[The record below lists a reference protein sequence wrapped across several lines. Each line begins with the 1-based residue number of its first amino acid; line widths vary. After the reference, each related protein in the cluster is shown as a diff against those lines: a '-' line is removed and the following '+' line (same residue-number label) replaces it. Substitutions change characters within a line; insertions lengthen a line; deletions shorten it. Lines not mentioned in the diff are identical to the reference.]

1 MWIDLNC
8 DVGEL
13 SDGGASD
20 EAVMAFATSVSV
32 ACGFHARDPATM
44 RRTVNAAAAH
54 RVAVGAH
61 PGYPDREGFGRREQ
75 ALAPAGIAD
84 IVACQIAAL
93 DAFARAVGVRLQNVK
108 LHGALYNTA
117 DSIPAVADAA

>member
-32 ACGFHARDPATM
+32 ACGFHAGDPATM

-75 ALAPAGIAD
+75 ALAPAGVPGIR
-84 IVACQIAAL
+84 ACPTAPL
-93 DAFARAVGVRLQNVK
+93 
-108 LHGALYNTA
+108 GALA
-117 DSIPAVADAA
+117 GPPRGPPQHV

>member
-32 ACGFHARDPATM
+32 ACGFHAGDPATM

-75 ALAPAGIAD
+75 ALAPAGIAA
-84 IVACQIAAL
+84 IVPCQIAAP
-93 DAFARAVGVRLQNVK
+93 DTFAPRARVRRPPPK
-108 LHGALYNTA
+108 LPRALSN
-117 DSIPAVADAA
+117 PPPRPPPL

>member
-20 EAVMAFATSVSV
+20 EEVMAFATSVSV
-32 ACGFHARDPATM
+32 ACGFHAGDPATM

-61 PGYPDREGFGRREQ
+61 PVYPDREGFGRREQ

-84 IVACQIAAL
+84 IVGCQTDPPDAL
-93 DAFARAVGVRLQNVK
+93 P
-108 LHGALYNTA
+108 
-117 DSIPAVADAA
+117 PAP